1 MCYDSLKMVT
11 FCLLLYYYRA
21 SNSPSITQDTTERVK
36 WFQDK
41 QKERVTSQMELEGK
55 TDD

>member
-41 QKERVTSQMELEGK
+41 QKERVTSQTELEGK

>member
-11 FCLLLYYYRA
+11 FSLLCYYRA